1 MFPLEVYKRLREEQR
16 ELAVRIGRLNQF
28 IDNHDNM
35 GTSKELDD
43 DYMDL
48 LRDQL
53 ESMKAY
59 NGCLIQRIGFAVTE
73 GITPLERSRG
83 NQAIRRDVKQ
93 FRESCKIDPR
103 DPAKQDPDKQD
114 PDKVVA
120 YEDYG
125 NFDFDPIPKQD
136 PAKTVAD
143 ADVHNLFGFH
153 VERWTDVL

>member
-16 ELAVRIGRLNQF
+16 ELAVRIGRLAQF

-35 GTSKELDD
+35 GTNKELDD

-53 ESMKAY
+53 ESMQAY

-73 GITPLERSRG
+73 GIAPQERSRG
-83 NQAIRRDVKQ
+83 NQAILRDVKK
-93 FRESCKIDPR
+93 FRETDPR
-103 DPAKQDPDKQD
+103 DPAPKQDS
-114 PDKVVA
+114 DKVVA
-120 YEDYG
+120 DEDEH
-125 NFDFDPIPKQD
+125 NF
-136 PAKTVAD
+136 
-143 ADVHNLFGFH
+143 FGFH

>member
-35 GTSKELDD
+35 GTNKELND

-83 NQAIRRDVKQ
+83 NQAILRDVKQ

-103 DPAKQDPDKQD
+103 DPAPKQDSDR
-114 PDKVVA
+114 VVVNEA
-120 YEDYG
+120 YG

-136 PAKTVAD
+136 SDKVVAD
-143 ADVHNLFGFH
+143 EDEHNFFGFH